1 MREVSVLVSGT
12 GRQGQSRAQCPGTG
26 VCPIIKTTLI
36 SNQERFPFL
45 RELGI
50 QETNS
55 GASPGPDYWSGTRD
69 RELLPV
75 VTPIDGSVIPRV
87 ALAPESDYEHVVKTA
102 QENFLKWRMTRA
114 PVRGQ
119 VVREKTRLRH
129 LWWNRQHLIAEF

>member
-1 MREVSVLVSGT
+1 MSRYRSLPDHQDDSNFKPREVPVP
-12 GRQGQSRAQCPGTG
+12 SRVRDPR
-26 VCPIIKTTLI
+26 
-36 SNQERFPFL
+36 N
-45 RELGI
+45 ELWP
-50 QETNS
+50 
-55 GASPGPDYWSGTRD
+55 SPGPDYWSGTRD

-119 VVREKTRLRH
+119 VVREKIRLRH